1 MQIYVPY
8 RNPLDVAKCLD
19 KRRLASQIRE
29 ARLVLGGINGENGWT
44 KGPLYHMY
52 KHHKDW
58 LELYIL
64 ILETWRTQVLDNL
77 QNMVEKSM
85 ELVPWFLT
93 DEFCEHHK
101 RRLYSH
107 APEKYPQFSHLG
119 FSDENWYWENNKII
133 KFKNGKRI

>member
-8 RNPLDVAKCLD
+8 RNPLEIAKCLD

-44 KGPLYHMY
+44 RGPLHYMY
-52 KHHKDW
+52 KPHKDW

-64 ILETWRTQVLDNL
+64 ILEAWRTQSLVDL
-77 QNMVEKSM
+77 QSLVEKST
-85 ELVPWFLT
+85 ELTPWFLT
-93 DEFCEHHK
+93 DEFCERHK

-107 APEKYPQFSHLG
+107 APEKYPQFSYLG

-133 KFKNGKRI
+133 KFKNGKRT